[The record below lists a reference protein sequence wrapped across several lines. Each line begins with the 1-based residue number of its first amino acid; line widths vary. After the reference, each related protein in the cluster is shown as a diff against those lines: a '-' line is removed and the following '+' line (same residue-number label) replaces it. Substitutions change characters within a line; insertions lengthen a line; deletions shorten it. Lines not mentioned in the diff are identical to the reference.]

1 MNITRNV
8 SEQVA
13 EKMVAP
19 IGAKIKSLSEERI
32 DLANKTVSDALPKD
46 LKECFEKYKSVFC
59 KSQSVTFCNGKQ
71 EVRLD
76 GLSYFPASTTW
87 FPHIEV
93 GSQIVGK
100 IENLRLKIEKLKD
113 EKEKTYNS
121 IVSTLLSLRT
131 FKRVKEQFPSAYE
144 YLKEYEII
152 EKEALSLPIDD
163 ILLTCLLYTSP
174 SPRDC
179 S

>member
-1 MNITRNV
+1 MNITRTI

-32 DLANKTVSDALPKD
+32 DLANKAVSDALPKD
-46 LKECFEKYKSVFC
+46 LKQCFEKYKSVFC

-87 FPHIEV
+87 FPYVEV
-93 GSQIVGK
+93 SSQIVGK
-100 IENLRLKIEKLKD
+100 IDKLRLKIEKLKD

-131 FKRVKEQFPSAYE
+131 FKRVKDQFPDAYE
-144 YLKEYEII
+144 YLKEYEDN
-152 EKEALSLPIDD
+152 EKTALSLPIDD
-163 ILLTCLLYTSP
+163 ILSVIKKYK
-174 SPRDC
+174 
-179 S
+179 

>member
-1 MNITRNV
+1 MNITRAI
-8 SEQVA
+8 SEKVA

-19 IGAKIKSLSEERI
+19 IGAKILSLTEERT
-32 DLANKTVSDALPKD
+32 DLANKAVSDALPKD

-76 GLSYFPASTTW
+76 GLSYFPAYTTW

-100 IENLRLKIEKLKD
+100 IEKLRLKIEKLKD

-163 ILLTCLLYTSP
+163 ILLTINKYKS
-174 SPRDC
+174 
-179 S
+179 

>member
-19 IGAKIKSLSEERI
+19 IGAKIKSLSGERI

-163 ILLTCLLYTSP
+163 ILLTINKYKS
-174 SPRDC
+174 
-179 S
+179 

>member
-1 MNITRNV
+1 MNITRTI

-19 IGAKIKSLSEERI
+19 IGAKITSLSEERI
-32 DLANKTVSDALPKD
+32 DLANKAVSDALPND

-100 IENLRLKIEKLKD
+100 IDKLKLKIDKLEE

-131 FKRVKEQFPSAYE
+131 FKRAQEQFPAAYD
-144 YLKEYEII
+144 YLKEYENAGASIP
-152 EKEALSLPIDD
+152 SLPIDD
-163 ILLTCLLYTSP
+163 ILSTIKKYKQL
-174 SPRDC
+174 
-179 S
+179 

>member
-13 EKMVAP
+13 EKMVTP

-163 ILLTCLLYTSP
+163 ILLTINKYKS
-174 SPRDC
+174 
-179 S
+179 

>member
-1 MNITRNV
+1 
-8 SEQVA
+8 
-13 EKMVAP
+13 MVAP

-32 DLANKTVSDALPKD
+32 DLANKAVSDALPKD
-46 LKECFEKYKSVFC
+46 LKQCFEKYKSVFS

-87 FPHIEV
+87 FPHVEV

-100 IENLRLKIEKLKD
+100 IDKLRLEIEKLKD

-131 FKRVKEQFPSAYE
+131 FKRVKDQFPDAYE
-144 YLKEYEII
+144 YLKEYEDN
-152 EKEALSLPIDD
+152 EKTALSLPIDD
-163 ILLTCLLYTSP
+163 ILSVIKKYK
-174 SPRDC
+174 
-179 S
+179 

>member
-1 MNITRNV
+1 MNITRTI

-19 IGAKIKSLSEERI
+19 IGVKIKSLSEERI
-32 DLANKTVSDALPKD
+32 DLANKAVSDALPKD

-100 IENLRLKIEKLKD
+100 IDKLKLKIEKLKD

-131 FKRVKEQFPSAYE
+131 FKRVKEQFPNAYE
-144 YLKEYEII
+144 YLKEYENI
-152 EKEALSLPIDD
+152 EKAALSLPIDD
-163 ILLTCLLYTSP
+163 ILSTINKYKS
-174 SPRDC
+174 
-179 S
+179 

>member
-13 EKMVAP
+13 EKMVTP

-121 IVSTLLSLRT
+121 IVSMLLSLRT

-163 ILLTCLLYTSP
+163 ILLTINKYKS
-174 SPRDC
+174 
-179 S
+179 

>member
-32 DLANKTVSDALPKD
+32 DLANKTVSDVLPKD

-163 ILLTCLLYTSP
+163 ILLTINKYKS
-174 SPRDC
+174 
-179 S
+179 

>member
-1 MNITRNV
+1 MNITRTM

-19 IGAKIKSLSEERI
+19 IGAKIKSLSEEMK

-46 LKECFEKYKSVFC
+46 LKECFEKYKSVFY

-71 EVRLD
+71 EVKLD
-76 GLSYFPASTTW
+76 GLLYFPASTTW
-87 FPHIEV
+87 FPHVEA
-93 GSQIVGK
+93 GSQIVEK
-100 IENLRLKIEKLKD
+100 IDKLRLKIEKLKD

-131 FKRVKEQFPSAYE
+131 FKRAQEQFPAAYD
-144 YLKEYEII
+144 YLKEYENAGASIP
-152 EKEALSLPIDD
+152 SLPIDD
-163 ILLTCLLYTSP
+163 ILSTIKKYK
-174 SPRDC
+174 
-179 S
+179 